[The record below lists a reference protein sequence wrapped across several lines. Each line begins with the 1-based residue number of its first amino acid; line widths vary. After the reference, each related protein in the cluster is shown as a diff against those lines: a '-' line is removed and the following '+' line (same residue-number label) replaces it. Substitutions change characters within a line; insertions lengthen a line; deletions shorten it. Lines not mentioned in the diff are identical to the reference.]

1 MGKIQINI
9 INLKC
14 NNVFSLGEACK
25 KVGYKVKIIN
35 DPKVYKKGK
44 TDILFLPG
52 VGAFNE
58 AIKTLRKK
66 GFDELVYEHVNK
78 KKLLV
83 GICLGMQLLFN
94 SSSEFKFSRGLGLI
108 NGQVTRL
115 KKEKNINF
123 PHVGWKEIR
132 STKKHIWSKIDYKF
146 FYFIHSFF
154 CKPKDDKI
162 STSFFNYGKQQ
173 ICSSV
178 QKSNIIGTQFP
189 PEKSGLQGLK
199 FLNEIKKFL

>member
-1 MGKIQINI
+1 MSKIQINI

-25 KVGYKVKIIN
+25 KVGYKVKIID

-66 GFDELVYEHVNK
+66 GFDELIYEHVNK

-94 SSSEFKFSRGLGLI
+94 SSSEFKFSSFLCL
-108 NGQVTRL
+108 
-115 KKEKNINF
+115 
-123 PHVGWKEIR
+123 
-132 STKKHIWSKIDYKF
+132 
-146 FYFIHSFF
+146 YFILIDKGINKLIRFSSFQ
-154 CKPKDDKI
+154 I
-162 STSFFNYGKQQ
+162 SIILNFKSLITSSISFLFF
-173 ICSSV
+173 
-178 QKSNIIGTQFP
+178 KSLI
-189 PEKSGLQGLK
+189 S
-199 FLNEIKKFL
+199 